1 MHRIRILEL
10 ERAARDGNKVVS
22 HLGIMLENANTNG
35 LNSLKSQD
43 GPYRWKLQ
51 GCVGPSVESKWS
63 AGPPPPWA
71 RES

>member
-1 MHRIRILEL
+1 MRILEL

-43 GPYRWKLQ
+43 GPYRMEIT
-51 GCVGPSVESKWS
+51 GMC
-63 AGPPPPWA
+63 WA
-71 RES
+71 